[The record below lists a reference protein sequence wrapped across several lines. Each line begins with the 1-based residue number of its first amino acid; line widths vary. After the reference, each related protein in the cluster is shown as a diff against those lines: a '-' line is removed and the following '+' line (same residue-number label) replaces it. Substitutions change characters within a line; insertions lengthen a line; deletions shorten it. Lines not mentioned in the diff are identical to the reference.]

1 MGGFGRNVKGGG
13 PPPSWLKQ
21 AGLPAQREDT
31 PTTAITRVALL
42 ARTSTEDQQDPTIS
56 IPRQLRTCQNA
67 LPDGAMIVA
76 YFYDVE
82 SGRKDLAERGRSRS
96 HELMSIPIPRDGG
109 IQDLLAEAESGQ
121 ARFDAVI
128 CESVDRIARRTYY
141 GTLIEHRLERAGI
154 PLLAADEPIVLS
166 GRAGRSATQILTRR
180 VKQGVAEW
188 YVLDMLEKA
197 WGGFEEHTRQGYNVG
212 KAPYGYVAT
221 KIPHPVPAKRA
232 EGKCKSRLAPDQIR
246 GPVVE
251 QIFTWRAVHG
261 YTHEQIA

>member
-1 MGGFGRNVKGGG
+1 VGGFGRDVKGGG

-21 AGLPAQREDT
+21 AGLPEKRDDP
-31 PTTAITRVALL
+31 PTTAVTRIALL

-56 IPRQLRTCQNA
+56 IPRQLRTCQNV

-96 HELMSIPIPRDGG
+96 HELMAIPIPRDGG

-141 GTLIEHRLERAGI
+141 GTLIEHRLS
-154 PLLAADEPIVLS
+154 EPESRCWLP
-166 GRAGRSATQILTRR
+166 T
-180 VKQGVAEW
+180 
-188 YVLDMLEKA
+188 
-197 WGGFEEHTRQGYNVG
+197 
-212 KAPYGYVAT
+212 
-221 KIPHPVPAKRA
+221 
-232 EGKCKSRLAPDQIR
+232 SRL
-246 GPVVE
+246 
-251 QIFTWRAVHG
+251 FSMAVPG
-261 YTHEQIA
+261 AARLRFSRVG